1 MRAGT
6 RSARVQRATLLDP
19 PQLNAIRYAEHK
31 DHRMAR
37 LALFTFVLL
46 FLGPV
51 AGVVLARLT
60 GRLTW
65 SRALVTAVICQLL
78 VSLWLL
84 QAGLNGM
91 PRRVYGPGASYT
103 TRDRVLEQLPVVV
116 VLTGSAVLIAAG
128 LTGFWH
134 YLARR
139 RSDGDS
145 PPA

>member
-1 MRAGT
+1 MT
-6 RSARVQRATLLDP
+6 S
-19 PQLNAIRYAEHK
+19 
-31 DHRMAR
+31 
-37 LALFTFVLL
+37 LALFAFVSL

-51 AGVVLARLT
+51 AGVILARLT

-65 SRALVTAVICQLL
+65 SRALVAAGICQLL

-84 QAGLNGM
+84 HPGLSGM

-103 TRDRVLEQLPVVV
+103 TRDRVLEQLPLVA

-139 RSDGDS
+139 RSDGVS